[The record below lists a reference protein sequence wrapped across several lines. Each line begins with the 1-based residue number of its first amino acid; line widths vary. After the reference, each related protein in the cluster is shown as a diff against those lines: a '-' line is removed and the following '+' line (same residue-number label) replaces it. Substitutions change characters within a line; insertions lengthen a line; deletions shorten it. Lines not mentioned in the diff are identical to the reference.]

1 MEFNKPLTDE
11 LAFPAK
17 PGSPQAARAQF
28 MVLFNELKDAI
39 NLVPPQIPG
48 QVAYFA
54 TLIPP
59 TGWLKADGALFN
71 RLTYAAL
78 FAVIGTLYGAGDGST
93 TFQLPDLRGQFI
105 RGFDDGAGVDP
116 ARVMGSNQ
124 VDDFAS
130 HGHPLNIYIDHTGA
144 GTLQGIL
151 APMDVLNVSTP
162 YIASNNGGTETRPKN
177 IALLA
182 CIRY

>member
-39 NLVPPQIPG
+39 NLVPSQAPG

-54 TLIPP
+54 TLMPP

-71 RLTYAAL
+71 RVTYAAL
-78 FAVIGTLYGAGDGST
+78 FAVIGTLYGVGDGST

-105 RGFDDGAGVDP
+105 RGFDDGAGVDL
-116 ARVMGSNQ
+116 ARVIGSNQ
-124 VDDFAS
+124 ADGTKV
-130 HGHPLNIYIDHTGA
+130 GLLNDGSIIPANIQFGSTGNTFHFVSD
-144 GTLQGIL
+144 GTGLLGITNS
-151 APMDVLNVSTP
+151 PD
-162 YIASNNGGTETRPKN
+162 TETRPKN
-177 IALLA
+177 VALLA
-182 CIRY
+182 CIRF